1 MRDDEIGV
9 PLSRRVP
16 GAARPGPGQS
26 VRPVLPEDVLTR
38 MQAAV
43 DAEHA
48 QAGGYDRGDPNTE
61 PLPAVIDAGSGSKVA
76 QRPPSPTG
84 MGPEPDVLPDQPA
97 EPEPV
102 AEPPQAEAPQA
113 EAPLRTAKALR
124 VAAELRAAEDLRA
137 AEATRVSAAEPAA
150 VLAPEPAQAAAP
162 VLAPEPEPEPA
173 YAAASSGYAESAY
186 QTAPPRAPETSSAQ
200 RSTGTAA
207 YDDQAAPAS
216 IGWLWPDDT
225 TPDGGGPR
233 WRPPRKWS
241 GGGRWRYR
249 TATLVA
255 PRRSCAGRRRGGDRH
270 GPA

>member
-84 MGPEPDVLPDQPA
+84 MGPEPDVLPDQAA

-102 AEPPQAEAPQA
+102 ANPPQA
-113 EAPLRTAKALR
+113 EAPLRSAKALR
-124 VAAELRAAEDLRA
+124 VAAELRAADELRA
-137 AEATRVSAAEPAA
+137 AEATRVSAAESAA
-150 VLAPEPAQAAAP
+150 PVLTPEPEQAAP
-162 VLAPEPEPEPA
+162 VLAPGGA
-173 YAAASSGYAESAY
+173 RASFCRRPVGFCGVGLPGSGSRV
-186 QTAPPRAPETSSAQ
+186 PPSCRACRGRRAPSHMTTSPHRLRSAGCGPTT
-200 RSTGTAA
+200 RRPTEAA
-207 YDDQAAPAS
+207 R
-216 IGWLWPDDT
+216 
-225 TPDGGGPR
+225 DGGRRAGGAEAVAGAIGLPR
-233 WRPPRKWS
+233 WSPLAQLCWPVRAW
-241 GGGRWRYR
+241 
-249 TATLVA
+249 
-255 PRRSCAGRRRGGDRH
+255 
-270 GPA
+270 